1 VLLFVGVSVIV
12 GVNVK
17 VAVNRLG
24 VAVRPPL
31 GTISGVTVTDT
42 VSVIAGVGVSVGFSG
57 VSVQAIQP
65 IQ

>member
-1 VLLFVGVSVIV
+1 VLLFVGVNVIV

-24 VAVRPPL
+24 VAVGPPL
-31 GTISGVTVTDT
+31 GTISGVAVTEA
-42 VSVIAGVGVSVGFSG
+42 VIVRVGVGVSVSFLG
-57 VSVQAIQP
+57 VNVQANQP